1 MESGEAKDQG
11 TAAVAVASG
20 DQQQQESGM
29 WAMDGGGADCDCP
42 GPPPEFLLP
51 PPPRPPFLQD
61 VYCSE
66 DPLPDLETCDALPVS
81 SFYHLN
87 MLKIISHYFIGKFIE
102 FVIGV
107 KK

>member
-1 MESGEAKDQG
+1 MESGEAKGQG
-11 TAAVAVASG
+11 TEAATE
-20 DQQQQESGM
+20 QQQQDTTM
-29 WAMDGGGADCDCP
+29 WAMEGGGADCDCP

-81 SFYHLN
+81 LT
-87 MLKIISHYFIGKFIE
+87 
-102 FVIGV
+102 
-107 KK
+107 